1 MGRRNAKINV
11 SQMIG
16 AKGLEQAS
24 SGLAKIFRD
33 LLENAPA
40 HEIPVIAWPVVCG
53 DKVAS
58 RTRALGFEKNILW
71 IEVPD
76 QPWKAQLMELAH
88 QYVAALNT
96 LGGDRVE
103 RVEFLLPGEKPP
115 ESANSK

>member
-1 MGRRNAKINV
+1 M
-11 SQMIG
+11 
-16 AKGLEQAS
+16 LEQAS

-33 LLENAPA
+33 LLENAPK
-40 HEIPVIAWPVVCG
+40 HEIPLIAWPVVCG

-58 RTRALGFEKNILW
+58 RTRALGFEQSILW

-76 QPWKAQLMELAH
+76 QPWKVQLMELAH

-96 LGGDRVE
+96 LGGDRVD

-115 ESANSK
+115 AQQSTNSK